1 VDPELRRIAARVVW
15 WEPPEA
21 ALSRLDAFLCRVM
34 TLGGLADAQH
44 VEELYGRDRLREAIR
59 AAPPGIFD
67 VRSWHYWHRRL
78 GLGDAGPLPVRRLP

>member
-1 VDPELRRIAARVVW
+1 VDSELRRIAARVVW

-34 TLGGLADAQH
+34 MLGGLADVQH
-44 VEELYGRDRLREAIR
+44 IETLYGPARLREAIR

-67 VRSWHYWHRRL
+67 VRSWHYWHLRL